1 MNTIKKVSLEGTFAG
16 KIDQASLIA
25 ACPQVRELNLS
36 KTLIGSWVDV
46 AKVGRG
52 LPNLKSLRLDN
63 DRVGP
68 RLVVRF
74 TKKINFF
81 ESFFLFIITACVWCF
96 GVLVFWC
103 KKTDLTVK
111 TNIFFIFVVVVVV
124 LVSTPNES
132 HPA

>member
-1 MNTIKKVSLEGTFAG
+1 MYFFGLLFNTLNTFFQGWHQMNTIKKVSLEGTFAG
-16 KIDQASLIA
+16 KIDQASLLT

-68 RLVVRF
+68 RLEVRF
-74 TKKINFF
+74 TQN
-81 ESFFLFIITACVWCF
+81 
-96 GVLVFWC
+96 
-103 KKTDLTVK
+103 
-111 TNIFFIFVVVVVV
+111 
-124 LVSTPNES
+124 
-132 HPA
+132 

>member
-46 AKVGRG
+46 AKIGRG
-52 LPNLKSLRLDN
+52 LPNLRSLRLDN

-81 ESFFLFIITACVWCF
+81 ESFSYSLSPHVF

-103 KKTDLTVK
+103 
-111 TNIFFIFVVVVVV
+111 FGV
-124 LVSTPNES
+124 LLQKN
-132 HPA
+132 